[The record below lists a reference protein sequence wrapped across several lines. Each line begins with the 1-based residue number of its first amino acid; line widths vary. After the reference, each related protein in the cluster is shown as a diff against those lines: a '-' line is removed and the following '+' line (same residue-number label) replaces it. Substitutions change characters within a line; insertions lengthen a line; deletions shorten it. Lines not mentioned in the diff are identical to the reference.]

1 VLRSGSLR
9 RFARRQPFRTD
20 LGATIAII
28 AVQRV
33 PASPSKVVRAP
44 FLYSIGSVDNSYTP
58 AIQQPIASRSASF
71 RVRTR

>member
-1 VLRSGSLR
+1 MLRSGSLR